1 MDYLK
6 RAKLINKVIED
17 GHAIIDKMRL
27 ISSLSELEELEPIID
42 KYADFV
48 DENFGE
54 PSDLDDEKECSLT
67 MSLYVALDWKRK
79 SLYPENLDY
88 EPTQVLAKDF
98 MDGFIEELDGES
110 WVQYIGLIQ
119 LIFKFLVRFLH
130 HI

>member
-1 MDYLK
+1 MDYLE

-17 GHAIIDKMRL
+17 GHEIIDRIRL
-27 ISSLSELEELEPIID
+27 ISKSSELEELKPIID

-67 MSLYVALDWKRK
+67 TSLYVALDWKRK

-88 EPTQVLAKDF
+88 EPTQVLAKEF
-98 MDGFIEELDGES
+98 MDGFIRELDDES
-110 WVQYIGLIQ
+110 WT
-119 LIFKFLVRFLH
+119 
-130 HI
+130 

>member
-1 MDYLK
+1 MDYLE

-17 GHAIIDKMRL
+17 GHEIIDRMCL
-27 ISSLSELEELEPIID
+27 ISKSSELEELKPIID

-67 MSLYVALDWKRK
+67 TSLYVALDWKRK

-88 EPTQVLAKDF
+88 DPTQVLAKEF
-98 MDGFIEELDGES
+98 MDGFIKELDGES
-110 WVQYIGLIQ
+110 WV
-119 LIFKFLVRFLH
+119 
-130 HI
+130 

>member
-1 MDYLK
+1 MDYLE

-17 GHAIIDKMRL
+17 GHEIIDRMRL
-27 ISSLSELEELEPIID
+27 ISKSSELEELKPIID

-54 PSDLDDEKECSLT
+54 PLDFSDEKDCSLT
-67 MSLYVALDWKRK
+67 TSLYVALDWKRK
-79 SLYPENLDY
+79 SLYPENLDF

-110 WVQYIGLIQ
+110 WV
-119 LIFKFLVRFLH
+119 
-130 HI
+130 

>member
-1 MDYLK
+1 MDYLE

-17 GHAIIDKMRL
+17 GHEFIDRMRL
-27 ISSLSELEELEPIID
+27 ISKSSELEELKPIID

-67 MSLYVALDWKRK
+67 TSLYVALDWKRK

-88 EPTQVLAKDF
+88 EPTQVLAKEF
-98 MDGFIEELDGES
+98 MDGFIRELDDES
-110 WVQYIGLIQ
+110 WT
-119 LIFKFLVRFLH
+119 
-130 HI
+130 

>member
-1 MDYLK
+1 MDYLE

-17 GHAIIDKMRL
+17 GHEIIDRMRL
-27 ISSLSELEELEPIID
+27 ISKSSELEELKPIID

-67 MSLYVALDWKRK
+67 TSLYVALDWKRK

-88 EPTQVLAKDF
+88 EPTQVLAKEF
-98 MDGFIEELDGES
+98 MDGFIRELDDES
-110 WVQYIGLIQ
+110 WV
-119 LIFKFLVRFLH
+119 
-130 HI
+130 

>member
-1 MDYLK
+1 MDYLE

-17 GHAIIDKMRL
+17 GHEIIDRMRL
-27 ISSLSELEELEPIID
+27 ISKSSELEELKPIID

-67 MSLYVALDWKRK
+67 TSLYVALDWKRK

-88 EPTQVLAKDF
+88 EPTQVLAKEF
-98 MDGFIEELDGES
+98 MDGFIKELDDES
-110 WVQYIGLIQ
+110 WV
-119 LIFKFLVRFLH
+119 
-130 HI
+130 

>member
-1 MDYLK
+1 MNYLE

-17 GHAIIDKMRL
+17 GHEIIDRMRP
-27 ISSLSELEELEPIID
+27 ISSLSELEELKPIID

-54 PSDLDDEKECSLT
+54 PLDFSDEKDCSLT
-67 MSLYVALDWKRK
+67 TSLYVALDWKRK
-79 SLYPENLDY
+79 SLYPENLDF

-110 WVQYIGLIQ
+110 WT
-119 LIFKFLVRFLH
+119 
-130 HI
+130 